1 MHSQLLATETQHGP
15 HQSFLLSLN
24 YKSRKSLLTLSTL
37 SINLITEIIC
47 GISLLQC
54 KELEQWA
61 DSLGIQYQRHT
72 MLSLSSGQKLG
83 FHQALDE
90 KVLRQHSV
98 CVSTLETNRIR
109 FTANSSLFLKHVFL
123 VCKIK
128 IQVEYFKI
136 LSMASVNWDPFTTGV
151 CIRYPYFSLQD

>member
-37 SINLITEIIC
+37 SINLIIEIIC

-61 DSLGIQYQRHT
+61 DSLGIQYQWHT